1 MVAFKLFA
9 KASWCR
15 RLEIKCAII
24 LPIIVDVEY
33 ILIASFLLLFMVGFV
48 FSCCLIGLLKR
59 DFGDELIT
67 LIGAG

>member
-1 MVAFKLFA
+1 MLAIKLFA
-9 KASWCR
+9 KSSRCR

-33 ILIASFLLLFMVGFV
+33 ILIASFLPLFMVGFV
-48 FSCCLIGLLKR
+48 FSCCLIGLVKG
-59 DFGDELIT
+59 DFGDESIT